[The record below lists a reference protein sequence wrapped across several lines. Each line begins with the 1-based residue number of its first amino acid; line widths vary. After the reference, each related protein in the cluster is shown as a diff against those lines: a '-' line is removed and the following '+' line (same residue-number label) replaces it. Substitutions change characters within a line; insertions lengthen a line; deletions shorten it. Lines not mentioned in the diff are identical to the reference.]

1 MTSSRFDPGSIS
13 VRPQKFQSGRIKS
26 CHFLSFLQS
35 QSIFISFLIKNANS
49 VGFQHKF
56 CWIWIPTQIPIW
68 SHKIMSFSFFLTKLE
83 HFHQFSHKNAILT
96 HQKST
101 LSFQHIILQ
110 YSIYQMF
117 YPSILY
123 IKIIFTT
130 HENNI
135 LSKIPA
141 NIQTPNSMAVATTN
155 QQPPPTHQ
163 PPQTTP
169 TITESSNKFQIQ
181 KPQQKKKKKKKKTN
195 QPTNQKNRE

>member
-1 MTSSRFDPGSIS
+1 MTLSRFDPGSIS

-117 YPSILY
+117 YLSILY

-135 LSKIPA
+135 LSQIPA
-141 NIQTPNSMAVATTN
+141 NIQTPNSMAVAT
-155 QQPPPTHQ
+155 
-163 PPQTTP
+163 
-169 TITESSNKFQIQ
+169 
-181 KPQQKKKKKKKKTN
+181 N
-195 QPTNQKNRE
+195 QPTTTATTTTNTSTATNYTHNH